1 MTTQSFAD
9 CSQRCWRWSRST
21 SAHNLA
27 DGASEIWSKRYDLI
41 VLDVMLPDGDGR
53 ALLHR
58 IRERSEVPIIMLTAR
73 GDASDRIAG
82 LEGGADDYVPKPFVP
97 RERKRHRLP
106 GRVIKGRRLS
116 AQRIGLQKAPAA
128 GEGLDLA
135 GGSARRNDAAA
146 NRNKRR
152 RRRGHGDAW
161 LKERFLMSINRSM
174 SMEELERQKHGLLS
188 FFRREVSMTAAGDD
202 VLAVGYVRV
211 IERLF
216 QLG

>member
-1 MTTQSFAD
+1 MQVIGKIVIEADLAIGAMSQQLPVYPDVAVGHHATEDDEGAASGSRHRDVESLAIPADSRRKETTGRTGGILFVNG
-9 CSQRCWRWSRST
+9 T
-21 SAHNLA
+21 
-27 DGASEIWSKRYDLI
+27 
-41 VLDVMLPDGDGR
+41 GDGP
-53 ALLHR
+53 
-58 IRERSEVPIIMLTAR
+58 V
-73 GDASDRIAG
+73 
-82 LEGGADDYVPKPFVP
+82 V
-97 RERKRHRLP
+97 RKRHRLP

-116 AQRIGLQKAPAA
+116 AQRIGLQKALAA